1 MLRVFILY
9 AENVHTPD
17 TDISDAYC
25 SAVFAGMRGL
35 QSPPVP
41 EGGGRAG
48 DLATLHPGESQD
60 ARDKT
65 PCPSRLT
72 LRVAKTHILGEGRL
86 RETQGDSGKEGEVAE
101 RRFLEL
107 RAEPGLRRRW
117 SGKAGPASLLLL
129 CWLS

>member
-35 QSPPVP
+35 QSPSVR

-48 DLATLHPGESQD
+48 DLTALHPGEGQD

-65 PCPSRLT
+65 LYPSRLT
-72 LRVAKTHILGEGRL
+72 LRVAETHILGEGPP
-86 RETQGDSGKEGEVAE
+86 RETQGNSGKEGDVAE

-107 RAEPGLRRRW
+107 R
-117 SGKAGPASLLLL
+117 S
-129 CWLS
+129 

>member
-35 QSPPVP
+35 QSLPVP

-48 DLATLHPGESQD
+48 DLAALHPGESQD

-107 RAEPGLRRRW
+107 R
-117 SGKAGPASLLLL
+117 S
-129 CWLS
+129 